1 MGSLSLQR
9 SFTFAKHSRVILY
22 FRLCPYFLLLASCLV
37 LCGEQPGGW
46 KKINQTRGIGV
57 YEKKV
62 GEHFAF
68 RGIATLEG
76 STEKVVS
83 ILHNPEC
90 WKNWVDHLKSGKLL
104 EKKSDFHWVFRQVIA
119 TPFPMKDR
127 EVVYQSIVSRTGPKT
142 VQVEMKSIEHPQAP
156 RAKDWIRS
164 EIVFTRYQVEQ
175 INSQQI
181 GVTFE
186 NLSKPGGDVPR
197 FLSNWASRTYPITIL
212 EGLQRELEKE
222 VHKKAPLP

>member
-1 MGSLSLQR
+1 M
-9 SFTFAKHSRVILY
+9 ILY
-22 FRLCPYFLLLASCLV
+22 FRLCPFFFLLASSLG
-37 LCGEQPGGW
+37 LWGEQPGDW
-46 KKINQTRGIGV
+46 KKINQIRGIEV
-57 YEKKV
+57 YEKEV

-76 STEKVVS
+76 NTEKLLG
-83 ILHNPEC
+83 ILHNPES
-90 WKNWVDHLKSGKLL
+90 WKNWIDHLKSGEIL

-127 EVVYQSIVSRTGPKT
+127 EVVYQSIVSRSGPKT

-156 RAKDWIRS
+156 RSKDWIRT

-181 GVTFE
+181 RVTFE
-186 NLSKPGGDVPR
+186 NLSNPGGKVPR
-197 FLSNWASRTYPITIL
+197 FLTDWASRTYPITIL
-212 EGLQRELEKE
+212 EGLQRELTKE
-222 VHKKAPLP
+222 AHKKAPLP

>member
-1 MGSLSLQR
+1 
-9 SFTFAKHSRVILY
+9 
-22 FRLCPYFLLLASCLV
+22 
-37 LCGEQPGGW
+37 
-46 KKINQTRGIGV
+46 
-57 YEKKV
+57 
-62 GEHFAF
+62 
-68 RGIATLEG
+68 
-76 STEKVVS
+76 
-83 ILHNPEC
+83 
-90 WKNWVDHLKSGKLL
+90 
-104 EKKSDFHWVFRQVIA
+104 
-119 TPFPMKDR
+119 MKDR

-156 RAKDWIRS
+156 RTKDWIRS

-212 EGLQRELEKE
+212 EGLQRELKKE

>member
-1 MGSLSLQR
+1 MLW
-9 SFTFAKHSRVILY
+9 
-22 FRLCPYFLLLASCLV
+22 
-37 LCGEQPGGW
+37 GEQPSGW
-46 KKINQTRGIGV
+46 KKINQNRGIEV

-76 STEKVVS
+76 TTEKLLG
-83 ILHNPEC
+83 ILHNPES
-90 WKNWVDHLKSGKLL
+90 WKNWVDHLKSGMLV
-104 EKKSDFHWVFRQVIA
+104 EKKSDFHWVFRQVIT

-156 RAKDWIRS
+156 HTKDWIRT

-181 GVTFE
+181 RVTFE
-186 NLSKPGGDVPR
+186 NLSNPGGKVPK
-197 FLSNWASRTYPITIL
+197 FLTNWASRSYPVSIL
-212 EGLQRELEKE
+212 EGIQKELLKKE
-222 VHKKAPLP
+222 QKKAPLP

>member
-1 MGSLSLQR
+1 
-9 SFTFAKHSRVILY
+9 
-22 FRLCPYFLLLASCLV
+22 
-37 LCGEQPGGW
+37 
-46 KKINQTRGIGV
+46 
-57 YEKKV
+57 
-62 GEHFAF
+62 
-68 RGIATLEG
+68 
-76 STEKVVS
+76 
-83 ILHNPEC
+83 
-90 WKNWVDHLKSGKLL
+90 
-104 EKKSDFHWVFRQVIA
+104 
-119 TPFPMKDR
+119 MKDR

-175 INSQQI
+175 INLQQI

-212 EGLQRELEKE
+212 EGLQRELKKE
-222 VHKKAPLP
+222 VHKKAPLPWSGREAEKIILLNEGDGKEKPWTHDRMASVFLLEYFSIWSPWSLNIRLAQLSWTKPTREEFSDDRA